1 MAGFHQSLTSTQL
14 ARRWWSAAQL
24 AGCVVAC
31 WGVLIVGSV
40 GRGPAAQAQVPSANI
55 SPTRVSASDPA
66 APLIL
71 VVMDPLAAPL
81 SCPCVKGYAQRDYA
95 KLGDYLSERLERT
108 VVVKF
113 GESLAKGLAEVEGGR
128 ADIVIGK
135 RSVVLSDAAALK
147 QPVTPVADLTGK
159 DGGVVQ
165 RGLIVVRSAD
175 AAKTVADLKEYRI
188 LLGPADSAE
197 KHSAARELLA
207 AHGVVVPKDCPISA
221 ACSDG
226 ASEVVEAVGD
236 AKVAAVI
243 SSYARP
249 LLEGCGTIKKG
260 DLRVVGETRDVPFVS
275 AFIADRLDASLKD
288 QIRSA
293 LLDVRT
299 QPLLRLALESKAG
312 FVPIGA
318 GPRPVDNGDWP
329 GWRGAGRDAQVAY
342 LPDQLPTQFQP
353 LWKKTLFQQGL
364 GGPAVAQG
372 IAVVGDRDTADE
384 SDVFQAVDASTGER
398 RWSLRYPA
406 SGRLDYGNSPRA
418 TPLITNEYVYLL
430 GAFGHL
436 HCVRKDNGK
445 IVWKKHLRQEY
456 QAADDLVW
464 GVCSSPLIVDGKLIV
479 NPGGPQASLVA
490 LDPATGELLWKSPG
504 GPAAF
509 ASFVVFER
517 GGRKQVAGYDKLSCG
532 GWDVATGERL
542 WTLKPRVPGD
552 FNVPTPLVLEDRLL
566 LTSENNGVRLIGFT
580 PQGEPEE
587 RAYYGAC
594 GPDMH
599 TPVRAGDRLFAVH
612 KNKIHCLSATDLKL
626 LWSAAD
632 RSLAGHVSLAAS
644 GDRVLAQT
652 QAGELLL
659 IDARADRL
667 SILSRLS
674 LFSDEVSLY
683 AHPALVGD
691 RLYVRGP
698 NHLVCI
704 RLPTLSF

>member
-1 MAGFHQSLTSTQL
+1 MADLHQSLRATRF
-14 ARRWWSAAQL
+14 ARRA
-24 AGCVVAC
+24 
-31 WGVLIVGSV
+31 GSV
-40 GRGPAAQAQVPSANI
+40 ATMVSWVVTCWAFASSLQASTTENA
-55 SPTRVSASDPA
+55 A
-66 APLIL
+66 APSTPLVL

-81 SCPCVKGYAQRDYA
+81 SCPCVKGYAQRDYT
-95 KLGDYLSERLERT
+95 KLGDYLSERLGRP

-113 GESLAKGLAEVEGGR
+113 GESLGKGLVEVEGGR
-128 ADIVIGK
+128 ADMVIGK

-147 QPVTPVADLTGK
+147 QPVTPIADLTGK
-159 DGGVVQ
+159 DGGVSQ
-165 RGLIVVRSAD
+165 RGLIVVRAAD
-175 AAKTVADLKEYRI
+175 AAKTVADLKGYRI

-207 AHGVVVPKDCPISA
+207 AHGIVLPKDCPVSA

-226 ASEVVEAVGD
+226 AAEVVDAVGD

-275 AFIADRLDASLKD
+275 AFVADRLDAPLKD
-288 QIRSA
+288 QIRAA

-299 QPLLRLALESKAG
+299 QPLLRIALESKAG
-312 FVPIGA
+312 FAPIAA
-318 GPRPVDNGDWP
+318 GPGPGPEQNGDWP
-329 GWRGAGRDAQVAY
+329 GWRGAGRDARVAY
-342 LPDQLPTQFQP
+342 LPERLPERFQP

-372 IAVVGDRDTADE
+372 IAVVSDRDTADE
-384 SDVFQAVDASTGER
+384 SDVFHAVDAVTGER

-406 SGRLDYGNSPRA
+406 AGRLDYGNSPRA
-418 TPLITNEYVYLL
+418 TPLIAGDYVYLL

-445 IVWKKHLRQEY
+445 IVWKKHLRQEFE
-456 QAADDLVW
+456 ASDDLVW

-479 NPGGPQASLVA
+479 NPGGAQASLAA
-490 LDPATGELLWKSPG
+490 LDPVTGEVLWKAPG

-517 GGRKQVAGYDKLSCG
+517 GGRKQVAGFDKLSCG

-542 WTLKPRVPGD
+542 WTLKPRTPGD
-552 FNVPTPLVLEDRLL
+552 FNVPTPLVLDDRLL

-580 PQGEPEE
+580 PQGAPEE
-587 RAYYGAC
+587 HAYYGAC

-599 TPVRAGDRLFAVH
+599 TPVLAGDRLFAVN
-612 KNKIHCLSATDLKL
+612 KNKIHCLSATDLRL
-626 LWSAAD
+626 LWSASD
-632 RSLAGHVSLAAS
+632 RTLAGHVSLAAC
-644 GDRVLAQT
+644 GDRLLAQT

-667 SILSRLS
+667 SIVSRLS
-674 LFSDEVSLY
+674 LFTEEVSLY

-698 NHLVCI
+698 SHLFC
-704 RLPTLSF
+704 LSLTTGA